1 MLAFLNVKP
10 GTVAS
15 QPTRAAMVKSL
26 VRMLH
31 QFSY

>member
-1 MLAFLNVKP
+1 MLVFLNVKP

-15 QPTRAAMVKSL
+15 QPTLAAMVKSL
-26 VRMLH
+26 VQLLH